1 MAVSS
6 PDPQSNPKSPSKL
19 GSALSRLRKM
29 VDRKPEIAL
38 TIEEHKKLNKHR
50 RNIAITMVIPVF
62 FFGSITLGLDKPL
75 KSTAE
80 PCQGVTSQFQLTE
93 QPVIIPAVD
102 GRSIKGPEGIAMMR
116 SYSIAGQTL
125 DTIPLGYSTAKKP
138 SADLRAIPLNEII
151 QRVDD
156 DPDLQPQLSKV
167 RNLAYAI
174 RYNGDIASSILSLTA
189 REGTIAT
196 WIAAQRL
203 LGIEAEFF
211 TEDQLVS
218 ELADSIAGAAGD
230 GAWPFDDVGP
240 GALSSTAT
248 IDGDSLHIY
257 VLTTR
262 EGFDKDDVA
271 NGENIER
278 SVSQAAKNQRITVT
292 YPGGEVRGVTS
303 DNGDVCIPV
312 PWTTGKN
319 LPQLRVTWQMTVPAG
334 TILYNSEEFARGDRY
349 ALMDNAEVTL
359 NAIALPVATQVI
371 WSSTS

>member
-1 MAVSS
+1 MNSG
-6 PDPQSNPKSPSKL
+6 KESKFR
-19 GSALSRLRKM
+19 ALLTRIRK
-29 VDRKPEIAL
+29 VFDRQAEIPLTEEAL
-38 TIEEHKKLNKHR
+38 KKLKRHR

-138 SADLRAIPLNEII
+138 TADLRAIPLNEII

>member
-1 MAVSS
+1 MDKGAEG
-6 PDPQSNPKSPSKL
+6 SKFKA
-19 GSALSRLRKM
+19 ALERIRKVFDRQPEFPLTEDQLRRLKR
-29 VDRKPEIAL
+29 
-38 TIEEHKKLNKHR
+38 HR
-50 RNIAITMVIPVF
+50 RNIAITMVIPIF
-62 FFGSITLGLDKPL
+62 FFGAISLGLDKPV
-75 KSTAE
+75 KSKAE
-80 PCQGVTSQFQLTE
+80 PCQGITSQFQLTE
-93 QPVIIPAVD
+93 QPVIIPAAD

-138 SADLRAIPLNEII
+138 SADLRAVPLNEII
-151 QRVDD
+151 QKVSD
-156 DPDLQPQLSKV
+156 DPDLRPQLNKV

-203 LGIEAEFF
+203 LGIEADFF

-230 GAWPFDDVGP
+230 GSWPFDDVGP

-271 NGENIER
+271 NGQNLER
-278 SVSQAAKNQRITVT
+278 SVSQAAKKQRITVT

-303 DNGDVCIPV
+303 NNGDVCIPV
-312 PWTTGKN
+312 PWTTGKT

-334 TILYNSEEFARGDRY
+334 TILYNSKEFSTGDRY

>member
-1 MAVSS
+1 MNSG
-6 PDPQSNPKSPSKL
+6 KESKFR
-19 GSALSRLRKM
+19 ALLPRIRK
-29 VDRKPEIAL
+29 VFDRQDEIPLTEEAL
-38 TIEEHKKLNKHR
+38 KKLKRHR

>member
-1 MAVSS
+1 MDSV
-6 PDPQSNPKSPSKL
+6 SNPSKFR
-19 GSALSRLRKM
+19 GFIVRLRKV
-29 VDRKPEIAL
+29 VDRQPEVPL
-38 TIEEHKKLNKHR
+38 TDDQLRKLKKHR
-50 RNIAITMVIPVF
+50 RNIAITMVIPIF
-62 FFGSITLGLDKPL
+62 FFATTPVIVFRPMKAS
-75 KSTAE
+75 AE

-93 QPVIIPAVD
+93 QPVIIPAKE
-102 GRSIKGPEGIAMMR
+102 GRSIKGPESIAMMR

-125 DTIPLGYSTAKKP
+125 DTIPLGYSTEEKP
-138 SADLRAIPLNEII
+138 SANLRAIPLNELI
-151 QRVDD
+151 QKVAD

-174 RYNGDIASSILSLTA
+174 RYNGEIASSILSLTA
-189 REGTIAT
+189 REGTVAT

-203 LGIEAEFF
+203 LGIDADFF
-211 TEDQLVS
+211 NDDQLVS

-230 GAWPFDDVGP
+230 GSWPFDDVGP

-248 IDGDSLHIY
+248 IDGNALHIY

-262 EGFDKDDVA
+262 EGFDKDDVS
-271 NGENIER
+271 NGENLER
-278 SVSQAAKNQRITVT
+278 SVSQSAKNQRITVT
-292 YPGGEVRGVTS
+292 YPGGEVRGITS

-312 PWTTGKN
+312 PWTTGKS

-334 TILYNSEEFARGDRY
+334 TILYNSKEFNGGDRY
-349 ALMDNAEVTL
+349 ALLENAEITL

>member
-1 MAVSS
+1 MDNGA
-6 PDPQSNPKSPSKL
+6 QGAKFKA
-19 GSALSRLRKM
+19 ALERIRKVFDRQPELPLTEADIRRLKR
-29 VDRKPEIAL
+29 
-38 TIEEHKKLNKHR
+38 HR
-50 RNIAITMVIPVF
+50 RNISITMVIPIF
-62 FFGSITLGLDKPL
+62 FFGAISLGLDKPV
-75 KSTAE
+75 KSKAE

-93 QPVIIPAVD
+93 QPVIIPAAD

-138 SADLRAIPLNEII
+138 SADLRAVPLNEII
-151 QRVDD
+151 QKVSDD
-156 DPDLQPQLSKV
+156 SDLQPQLNKV

-203 LGIEAEFF
+203 LGIEADFF

-230 GAWPFDDVGP
+230 GSWPFDDVGP

-271 NGENIER
+271 NGQNLER
-278 SVSQAAKNQRITVT
+278 SVSQAAKKQRITVT
-292 YPGGEVRGVTS
+292 YPGGEVRGITS
-303 DNGDVCIPV
+303 NNGDVCIPV
-312 PWTTGKN
+312 PWTTGKT

-334 TILYNSEEFARGDRY
+334 TILYNSKEFSTGDRY